1 MATQREKTVKREI
14 RKSVEK
20 AVKKNK
26 GGAFA
31 VILAFLIFAA
41 AGIGASFMLTKN
53 DGLTLNDSNKNLTLN
68 VGDKY
73 EEKGARFVVF
83 GKDVSDLIVISVYD
97 EDGEEVKEIDSS
109 AEGEFAVVYSVNTEK
124 ATDFFVKLFIGKYK
138 KFKLVR
144 NVTVA

>member
-1 MATQREKTVKREI
+1 MYGNTK
-14 RKSVEK
+14 
-20 AVKKNK
+20 
-26 GGAFA
+26 
-31 VILAFLIFAA
+31 
-41 AGIGASFMLTKN
+41 TKN
-53 DGLTLNDSNKNLTLN
+53 RLTLNDSNKNLTLN

-97 EDGEEVKEIDSS
+97 EDGEAVKEIDSS